1 MSFLNEQSKKKFIS
15 SKEILTKAKISRVTL
30 HNYIRLGLLPRPIIG
45 PPSDD
50 MIKTK
55 KIGYFPAEVL
65 ETIARINQLKNAGYS
80 LSRIAR
86 NEKETTQWEP
96 LIVTEE
102 NTMKTEK
109 VTSLTVKNPE
119 EERHQFD
126 KRGNYGRIT
135 EIGFPAYLVNRRW
148 EVEWINSSA
157 EELFFSHPIKDLPTA
172 EERNVFRLL
181 IKALPKTALLN
192 LEDFISL
199 NTEFAS
205 HDISSP
211 LDSPTLRSLSS
222 EELSVLNNLWKK
234 NEHSKKIPIETRELI
249 LNHHSSGQ
257 KKYTFISCVFREG
270 TLIILIP
277 TTIMI
282 DPIMDL
288 LLGREKVIRDLMLN
302 KMPSFCSLCVLVADL
317 QNSVKISADLPPA
330 EYFELVSDI
339 WSRMENSFRKFYGTQ
354 GKHVGDGLV
363 RFFLAEPESP
373 YKHVLNGLL
382 CAHEIRKK
390 LAEINTEWSIRK
402 KWTNRLCFNI
412 GIHEGRE
419 WFGYIPVNQ
428 FTALGDTV
436 NFAGRLSEFARDG
449 AIWTSK
455 HLISLLPPDIQKKL
469 VFGIRRSSSQGELFV
484 ANTFSRIMDLTEL
497 SRPENNKFVDIS
509 NLSVTELVEVDPQ
522 LFRDYKEAGSGQK

>member
-1 MSFLNEQSKKKFIS
+1 MAFLNEQPKEKFIS
-15 SKEILTKAKISRVTL
+15 SKEVLTKAKISRVTL
-30 HNYIRLGLLPRPIIG
+30 HNYIRRGLIPRPIIG
-45 PPSDD
+45 PPRND
-50 MIKTK
+50 MIKTR
-55 KIGYFPAEVL
+55 KIGYFPADVV
-65 ETIARINQLKNAGYS
+65 ETIAQINQLKNAGYS
-80 LSRIAR
+80 LSKIAQKDKDT
-86 NEKETTQWEP
+86 NQGGV

-102 NTMKTEK
+102 ETMKTDK
-109 VTSLTVKNPE
+109 VTSLTVKNLE

-157 EELFFSHPIKDLPTA
+157 EELFFAHNIKDLPTA
-172 EERNVFRLL
+172 EERNIFRLL
-181 IKALPKTALLN
+181 IKALPETALMN

-205 HDISSP
+205 LDIPSP
-211 LDSPTLRSLSS
+211 LDSSALRSLSQA
-222 EELSVLNNLWKK
+222 ELSLLSKLWRKK
-234 NEHSKKIPIETRELI
+234 ESSQKIPIEKREFI
-249 LNHHSSGQ
+249 LNHQVTGQ
-257 KKYTFISCVFREG
+257 KRYNFISCVFREG
-270 TLIILIP
+270 TLVILIP
-277 TTIMI
+277 SNVLL
-282 DPIMDL
+282 DPVMDL
-288 LLGREKVIRDLMLN
+288 LLGREKVVRDLILN

-339 WSRMENSFRKFYGTQ
+339 WSRMENSFRKYYGTL

-373 YKHVLNGLL
+373 FKHVLNGLL
-382 CAHEIRKK
+382 CAYEIRKK
-390 LAEINTEWSIRK
+390 LAEINSEWNIRK

-455 HLISLLPPDIQKKL
+455 HLISLLPPEIQKKL
-469 VFGIRRSSSQGELFV
+469 FFGIRRSSSQGEMFV
-484 ANTFSRIMDLTEL
+484 ANTFSRIMDLVDL
-497 SRPENNKFVDIS
+497 SKPEHAKFVDIS
-509 NLSVTELVEVDPQ
+509 TLSVTELTEID
-522 LFRDYKEAGSGQK
+522 QKLIDGN